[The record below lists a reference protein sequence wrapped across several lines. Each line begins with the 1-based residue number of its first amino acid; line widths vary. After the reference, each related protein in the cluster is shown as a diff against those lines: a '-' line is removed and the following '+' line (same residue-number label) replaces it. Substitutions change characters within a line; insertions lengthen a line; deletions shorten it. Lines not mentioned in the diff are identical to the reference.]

1 MEDAKEVVEK
11 DNILF
16 ILNNTLKA
24 LQKKDVFTLKDLSNR
39 TIHSASIYQDTNSI
53 TLAVV
58 VYALSKI
65 AERPKYEEYKDW
77 PKFYNIIEK
86 NIQNAVKD
94 LKYDDIESFQSDLME
109 IRDAISKL
117 SGHLKIYIEEV
128 FRKAAINKAS
138 RIYEHGVSMQQ
149 TAEMLGVS
157 PFELAEYAGGTG
169 ISDVNLSLTLDIR
182 KRINLAR
189 SIFKK

>member
-1 MEDAKEVVEK
+1 MEEDEKVVEK

-16 ILNNTLKA
+16 ILENALKA

-39 TIHSASIYQDTNSI
+39 TVHSASIYQDINSI

-65 AERPKYEEYKDW
+65 VERPKYETYRDW
-77 PKFYNIIEK
+77 PKFYNSISG
-86 NIQNAVKD
+86 NLRNALKD
-94 LKYDDIESFQSDLME
+94 LRYDDTESFQEDLAE
-109 IRDAISKL
+109 IREAISKL
-117 SGHLKIYIEEV
+117 SGHLKLYIEEV
-128 FRKAAINKAS
+128 FRKAAISKAS

-149 TAEMLGVS
+149 TADILGIS
-157 PFELAEYAGGTG
+157 PFELAEYAGKTG
-169 ISDVNLSLTLDIR
+169 IADVNLSLTLDVK

-189 SIFKK
+189 SVFK